1 MASGFKVKRR
11 VWIFLL
17 FASAAGGGWWLWTG
31 SKINVPISPPETK
44 RPAVYLATSQSEIGD
59 EILRERARY
68 LDPTPLFFPTEWNYG
83 HVALSDD
90 MKRQPGQIFELLDAK
105 FIFDDQ
111 MTKSYG
117 AEQNQ
122 LSGRLSDV
130 AASGSEAPFAGI
142 GRVEI
147 TPPVLSDR
155 DGFLEI
161 ENLKDGKT
169 IVSQALEAIPGI
181 RPDFAPLE
189 FLVSVSPGGLVA
201 EPILINASGREE
213 MEVLLRTYL
222 AKSFRVGERLE
233 PGKYRVLI
241 GP

>member
-17 FASAAGGGWWLWTG
+17 FALVSGAGWWVWTG
-31 SKINVPISPPETK
+31 SRINVAASPPVLE
-44 RPAVYLATSQSEIGD
+44 RPAVRIATSQSEIGD

-83 HVALSDD
+83 HVALREG
-90 MKRQPGQIFELLDAK
+90 MKRQPGQIFGLLPPK
-105 FIFDDQ
+105 FVFDDQ
-111 MTKSYG
+111 ITKSYG
-117 AEQNQ
+117 ATQNQ
-122 LSGRLSDV
+122 LSGKLSDV
-130 AASGSEAPFAGI
+130 ATSENEAPFAGI
-142 GRVEI
+142 GGREI
-147 TPPVLSDR
+147 SSPVLVAR

-169 IVSQALEAIPGI
+169 IVSQVLAEIPGV
-181 RPDFAPLE
+181 RSDFAPLE
-189 FLVSVSPGGLVA
+189 FLVSVSSSGLVA
-201 EPILINASGREE
+201 DPILMNGSGREE
-213 MEVLLRTYL
+213 MEVLLRTFL
-222 AKSFRVGERLE
+222 AKSFRVGERLA